1 MAVFTQFSGIIAVS
15 PGERTLLFE
24 AKTSRPAKQQIIRDG
39 KQDFA
44 SRLLGII
51 VSGVPLISTP

>member
-15 PGERTLLFE
+15 PGERILLFE
-24 AKTSRPAKQQIIRDG
+24 SKTSTTTDYRDG

-44 SRLLGII
+44 GRLLGII
-51 VSGVPLISTP
+51 LSGVPLISTP

>member
-24 AKTSRPAKQQIIRDG
+24 SKTSTTTDYRDG

-44 SRLLGII
+44 GRLLGII
-51 VSGVPLISTP
+51 LSGVPLISTP

>member
-1 MAVFTQFSGIIAVS
+1 MTVAVFTQFSGIIAVS

-24 AKTSRPAKQQIIRDG
+24 SKTSTTTDYRDG

-44 SRLLGII
+44 GRLLGII
-51 VSGVPLISTP
+51 LSGVPLISTP

>member
-24 AKTSRPAKQQIIRDG
+24 SKTSTTTDYRDG

-44 SRLLGII
+44 GRLLGII
-51 VSGVPLISTP
+51 LSGVPLISAP